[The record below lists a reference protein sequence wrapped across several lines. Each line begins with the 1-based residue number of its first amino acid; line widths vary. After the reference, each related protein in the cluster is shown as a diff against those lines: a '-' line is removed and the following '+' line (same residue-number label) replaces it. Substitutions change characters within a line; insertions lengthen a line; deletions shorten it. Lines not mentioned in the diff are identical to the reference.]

1 MNSKYTHEK
10 LDIIAEEMINFL
22 MEQEDGYVDWTSRL
36 ANEMGYGDIDFDDLF
51 YLNDKVFELAE
62 KNGITLDMSEHEG
75 KLEGLPFN
83 LTFIVRKGR
92 PAR

>member
-1 MNSKYTHEK
+1 M
-10 LDIIAEEMINFL
+10 
-22 MEQEDGYVDWTSRL
+22 
-36 ANEMGYGDIDFDDLF
+36 ANEMGYGDIVFDDLF

-83 LTFIVRKGR
+83 LDFILRK
-92 PAR
+92 